1 MKIPL
6 GLGAYESG
14 SMPFSAQR
22 CVNMYAAI
30 AQDQALS
37 DAILFGTPG
46 TVQFGTAGALASDA
60 SRGSVVMGGVEYV
73 VNGTDLNSFDSE
85 GVKTTLGTIAA
96 TSSGLVRV
104 SMAHNGDKL
113 CIVVPGGNA
122 YVWVASTT
130 TFSQITDSDYQTSD
144 TVVFSGG
151 FYIFTETDGTNW
163 FVSNLNDPTAIDALD
178 FGSAELNPDKIVAGF
193 ANYDNVWILG
203 EVTAEPFRQI
213 GGAGFPYERI
223 EGASYEKG
231 CHAKHTPIQWEGGF
245 YFAGGGKNERTSI
258 YRAGSSGEPEKVS
271 TDAID
276 TEIQKF
282 TASEISSAYSFTYG
296 INGHSFVGF
305 TFRSVI
311 VTSRTFIFNVTASKL
326 SGRYIWFEQQTG
338 VSENAWRIASIDFVY
353 NKLIVSDAID
363 GRIGYLDE
371 DVYTEYGEVIL
382 SEKVTP
388 PIYIEGLST
397 IFHEL
402 ELIIDAGQGL
412 ITGQGSD
419 PQVMMD
425 FSDDGWRN
433 KSYELWTDLGA
444 IGEYFRR
451 AEWRRLGHSPQF
463 RSFRLRVTDP
473 IKRTFIKLDT
483 RIGNAA

>member
-37 DAILFGTPG
+37 DAVLFGTPG
-46 TVQFGTAGALASDA
+46 IVQLGTGGSLATDA
-60 SRGSVVMGGVEYV
+60 SRGAIKMAGVYYV
-73 VNGTDLNSFDSE
+73 VNGNSLNSFDSS
-85 GVKTTLGTIAA
+85 GVKTTIGTIAGA
-96 TSSGLVRV
+96 VRC

-122 YVWVASTT
+122 YVYIASTT
-130 TFSQITDSDYQTSD
+130 TFSQITDPDYQTSD
-144 TVVFSGG
+144 TVIYSGG
-151 FYIFTETDGTNW
+151 FYSFTESDGTNW
-163 FVSNLNDPTAIDALD
+163 FVSALNDPTSIDALD
-178 FGSAELNPDKIVAGF
+178 FGSAELDPDLIVAGF
-193 ANYDNVWILG
+193 ANYDNVFILG
-203 EVTAEPFRQI
+203 ADTVEVFQQI
-213 GGAGFPYERI
+213 RGAGFPYQRI

-231 CHAKHTPIQWEGGF
+231 CHAKYTPIQWEGAF
-245 YFAGGGKNERTSI
+245 YFVGGGKNERTSI
-258 YRAGSSGEPEKVS
+258 YRAGSSGEPEKMS

-282 TASEISSAYSFTYG
+282 TSTEISNAYSFTYG
-296 INGHSFVGF
+296 INDQSFVGF
-305 TFRSVI
+305 TFRSII
-311 VTSRTFIFNVTASKL
+311 VTSRTFVFNVTASKL
-326 SGRYIWFEQQTG
+326 SDRRVWFEMQTG
-338 VSENAWRIASIDFVY
+338 VTENAWRIASIDFVY
-353 NKLIVSDAID
+353 DRLIVSDDVD

-371 DVYTEYGEVIL
+371 DVFTEYGDVLL

-388 PIYIEGLST
+388 PIYIEEAAT

-425 FSDDGWRN
+425 FSDDGWRS
-433 KSYELWTDLGA
+433 KSYELWTDLGG
-444 IGEYFRR
+444 IGEYFKR
-451 AEWRRLGHSPQF
+451 AEWRRLGHSPQY
-463 RSFRLRVTDP
+463 RSFRFRVSDP
-473 IKRTFIKLDT
+473 IKRTFMKLDT
-483 RIGNAA
+483 RISNAT